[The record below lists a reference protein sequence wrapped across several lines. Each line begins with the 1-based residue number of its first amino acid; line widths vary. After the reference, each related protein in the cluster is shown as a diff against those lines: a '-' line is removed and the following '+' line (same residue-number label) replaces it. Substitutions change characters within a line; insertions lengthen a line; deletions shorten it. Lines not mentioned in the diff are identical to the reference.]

1 MDHELKQPETKHH
14 DRSDEGKGIVLKP
27 EDAKLMEEQKKL
39 GAVMDKHAKHEQF
52 LLRHKDAMLN
62 DDSLLL
68 YRLPLSDEQREAI
81 YNKLIAEKLQ

>member
-1 MDHELKQPETKHH
+1 MNH

-27 EDAKLMEEQKKL
+27 EDVKLMEEQKKL
-39 GAVMDKHAKHEQF
+39 GSIMDQHAKHEQF
-52 LLRHKDAMLN
+52 LLRNKEAMNN

-81 YNKLIAEKLQ
+81 YNKLISEKLQ